1 MPTSTAGNKET
12 IENKELQLWYIKTLS
27 RNLNPKIHHRKSL
40 SKGVLPIMLDYG
52 ITQGFHGHGS
62 ASWVPMGGIQD
73 YKRPMDNAL
82 MKKKA

>member
-1 MPTSTAGNKET
+1 
-12 IENKELQLWYIKTLS
+12 
-27 RNLNPKIHHRKSL
+27 
-40 SKGVLPIMLDYG
+40 MLDYG